1 MLYMNS
7 LFEAILSKKNIKIG
21 DKTINITP
29 KLSKRDFLNSLNDLG
44 KKSEQEYFEYFD
56 LTPISLQ
63 IYPTIKSIKE
73 EYGISYE
80 DLSDIGRIDLSKRV
94 GHSSINATLKYYQNC
109 NNKNNDSII
118 RKELPQFDYLEF
130 MVWFGDNKELYKKL
144 KPLKED
150 SKSTWKEIKNL
161 KWRDV
166 DLENNV
172 IEYITNL
179 DSSNKGNIPVYIFY
193 EGTKKLK
200 LLNRNI
206 WLNDS
211 DDTIYKLNVAF
222 GLENVKII

>member
-1 MLYMNS
+1 MAFINV
-7 LFEAILSKKNIKIG
+7 LFDAIENKKDIKFG
-21 DKTINITP
+21 DKIIHITP
-29 KLSKRDFLNSLNDLG
+29 KLTKRDFLNSLNDIG
-44 KKSEQEYFEYFD
+44 EKSEQEYFEYFD

-63 IYPTIKSIKE
+63 MYPTIKNIKE
-73 EYGISYE
+73 EYGISYK

-94 GHSSINATLKYYQNC
+94 GHSSINTTLKYYQNC

-172 IEYITNL
+172 ISI
-179 DSSNKGNIPVYIFY
+179 SNDEIDIC
-193 EGTKKLK
+193 
-200 LLNRNI
+200 
-206 WLNDS
+206 
-211 DDTIYKLNVAF
+211 
-222 GLENVKII
+222 

>member
-1 MLYMNS
+1 M
-7 LFEAILSKKNIKIG
+7 
-21 DKTINITP
+21 
-29 KLSKRDFLNSLNDLG
+29 
-44 KKSEQEYFEYFD
+44 
-56 LTPISLQ
+56 
-63 IYPTIKSIKE
+63 YPTIKNIKE
-73 EYGISYE
+73 EYGISYK

-94 GHSSINATLKYYQNC
+94 GHSSINTTLKYYQNC

-172 IEYITNL
+172 ISI
-179 DSSNKGNIPVYIFY
+179 SNDEIDIC
-193 EGTKKLK
+193 
-200 LLNRNI
+200 
-206 WLNDS
+206 
-211 DDTIYKLNVAF
+211 
-222 GLENVKII
+222 

>member
-118 RKELPQFDYLEF
+118 RKESPQFDYLEF

-172 IEYITNL
+172 ISI
-179 DSSNKGNIPVYIFY
+179 SNDEIDIC
-193 EGTKKLK
+193 
-200 LLNRNI
+200 
-206 WLNDS
+206 
-211 DDTIYKLNVAF
+211 
-222 GLENVKII
+222 